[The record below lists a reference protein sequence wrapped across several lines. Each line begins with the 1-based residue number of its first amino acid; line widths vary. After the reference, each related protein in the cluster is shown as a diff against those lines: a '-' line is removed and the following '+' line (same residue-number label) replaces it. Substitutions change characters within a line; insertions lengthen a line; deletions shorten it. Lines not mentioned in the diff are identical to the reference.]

1 MKAATAIGIGL
12 AAVSIIMAGILEG
25 VAPPALINP
34 NALILV
40 LGGTAGAVFGGVG
53 MKRFMAI
60 PKLYMKAILSE
71 QPDLGERVKTLVGF
85 AERARKDGLLALE
98 EEIEAID
105 EPFMRKGM
113 QLIVDGTDPDL
124 LREILDSEIDA
135 MAARHKLGYSVFE
148 KAGGLA
154 PTIGVLGTVVSLV
167 HVLGNLSAP
176 ETLGPAISGAFIAT
190 LYGVGSANVVY
201 LPVCYSLPMMSPK
214 EGDERSLVLEGILA
228 IQAGDNPRM
237 VQQKLLSYLSP
248 AERDAVE
255 GADGKADLKAVDGG
269 AAQAA

>member
-1 MKAATAIGIGL
+1 MKAASAIGIGL
-12 AAVSIIMAGILEG
+12 AMVCIIIAGILEG

-71 QPDLGERVKTLVGF
+71 QPDLGERGKTLGGF

-113 QLIVDGTDPDL
+113 GLIV
-124 LREILDSEIDA
+124 
-135 MAARHKLGYSVFE
+135 
-148 KAGGLA
+148 
-154 PTIGVLGTVVSLV
+154 
-167 HVLGNLSAP
+167 
-176 ETLGPAISGAFIAT
+176 
-190 LYGVGSANVVY
+190 
-201 LPVCYSLPMMSPK
+201 
-214 EGDERSLVLEGILA
+214 
-228 IQAGDNPRM
+228 
-237 VQQKLLSYLSP
+237 
-248 AERDAVE
+248 
-255 GADGKADLKAVDGG
+255 
-269 AAQAA
+269 